1 MSTEWKYEINDL
13 VWAKMKGF
21 PPWPGRVSE
30 PSEALQKI
38 AKKNSKCIF
47 FFGSKNFAWIEIG
60 CLKPYY
66 EFKESLSISCKTAT
80 FKEACKAI
88 EQYIQDTKDGK
99 NNGITES
106 ETQFENLVKNDTPS
120 QPVKKKISTSVRNST
135 PNSSVKKRKPQNES
149 SVFDSDDTKSKPKKL
164 RLNSSM
170 NNTDILT
177 QLGLTTN
184 NHLNPLR
191 KNNSL
196 LDRPEVIT
204 PESTPL
210 DVTKISRSLMNKNI
224 SPSDLK
230 FGFIGLGNMG
240 AGIVKNLLN
249 SGHKVVIWNR
259 TTEKSQM
266 FEDAGAVIGLTPSDV
281 IGGSDITFSCVSDP
295 QVAKDMV
302 FGNCGVLS
310 EITPDKG
317 FVEMSGID
325 PETSQDIGEAII
337 SKGGRY
343 LEAMLQ
349 GSKTEAEEGN
359 LVCMAAGDKT
369 LFDDCQST
377 FCAIAKNSF
386 YLGEVGSATKMNL
399 ILHSIKAVTLA
410 GLAEG
415 MALADRAGI
424 SQKDMLEILGMT
436 SLKCSLLMEKGKAMM
451 ENNFQTHQALK
462 HIQKDLSLSLNWSDT
477 LEQPCP
483 VTASVN
489 EVFKHAKRLGYSDHD
504 SSAVYVRAKF

>member
-1 MSTEWKYEINDL
+1 MSTEWKYDVNDL

-30 PSEALQKI
+30 PTDALKKI

-66 EFKESLSISCKTAT
+66 EFKESLTISCKTPT

-99 NNGITES
+99 NNGIPES
-106 ETQFENLVKNDTPS
+106 VNFENLIKSDTPS
-120 QPVKKKISTSVRNST
+120 QPVKKRISTNARNST
-135 PNSSVKKRKPQNES
+135 SNSSVKKRKSQNDS
-149 SVFDSDDTKSKPKKL
+149 SSFDSDSTKSKPKKE
-164 RLNSSM
+164 RLNSSL
-170 NNTDILT
+170 NTGYFAT
-177 QLGLTTN
+177 QLGLTTSN
-184 NHLNPLR
+184 NISPLR
-191 KNNSL
+191 KNHSL
-196 LDRPEVIT
+196 LDRPAIQE
-204 PESTPL
+204 PESAPL
-210 DVTKISRSLMNKNI
+210 DVTTVSRSLMNKNI
-224 SPSDLK
+224 LPSDLK
-230 FGFIGLGNMG
+230 FGFIGIGTMG

-266 FEDAGAVIGLTPSDV
+266 FQDAGAIIALTPSDV
-281 IGGSDITFSCVSDP
+281 IGGSDITFSCVADP

-310 EITPDKG
+310 EITQDKG

-349 GSKTEAEEGN
+349 GSKPEAEDGS
-359 LVCMAAGDKT
+359 LICMAAGDKT
-369 LFDDCQST
+369 LYDDCHSA
-377 FCAIAKNSF
+377 FCAIAKHSI

-399 ILHSIKAVTLA
+399 ILHSIKAVALA

-424 SQKDMLEILGMT
+424 SQKNLLEILGMT
-436 SLKCSLLMEKGKAMM
+436 SLKCSLLMEKGTAMM
-451 ENNFQTHQALK
+451 ENNFKTHQALK
-462 HIQKDLSLSLNWSDT
+462 HTQKDLSLSLNWSDT